1 MSGGATNGRVVLFEA
16 ANGREECSISTRGV
30 QYPLHYT
37 AADEL
42 TLHCTHHA
50 VSTALRGGSGRRA
63 HVHAR
68 VGAAQEARET
78 LTPTAARC
86 ACVCASV
93 CQSRSSRDAYT
104 TSSKVRDAYTNRSKV
119 PNADVS
125 YKSTCFTATSRAK
138 VLALLLPKYKCLLT
152 FLWVVQV

>member
-30 QYPLHYT
+30 QYPLHYA
-37 AADEL
+37 AADQL

-68 VGAAQEARET
+68 VGAAQEAGDA
-78 LTPTAARC
+78 LT
-86 ACVCASV
+86 S
-93 CQSRSSRDAYT
+93 
-104 TSSKVRDAYTNRSKV
+104 
-119 PNADVS
+119 
-125 YKSTCFTATSRAK
+125 TATRYPMLTCRTK
-138 VLALLLPKYKCLLT
+138 LLALLLPKYKCLLK
-152 FLWVVQV
+152 FLRCRCEP